1 MQGREYD
8 SYEDDMNARDLAAQ
22 ERADM
27 RRDAQR
33 DEPDARRPRRRR
45 RRKPSHD
52 FTGMYG
58 ATKR

>member
-8 SYEDDMNARDLAAQ
+8 SYEQEMDARDLAAQ

-33 DEPDARRPRRRR
+33 DYPEDRRPRRRR
-45 RRKPSHD
+45 RRKPSRD

-58 ATKR
+58 AKR